1 MRILVVEDNV
11 DLNNAIVK
19 LLKENYL
26 SVDTVFD
33 GEEAL
38 YYLES
43 ASYDVVILDVML
55 PKLDGFEVLEKM
67 RGMGNTTPVLFLTA
81 RTSTQDLVKGL
92 NLGGDDY
99 LTKPFKGEELLAR
112 LKVLVRRKTG
122 HVDNIYTCGPLT
134 LNSSTYQVTLFD
146 KPVELSQKEFGIL
159 EYLIQHQNIIVS
171 REQLLEHVWDFD
183 YMGSSNIIDVYVNYL
198 RKKLRNDETKLIV
211 TQRGMGYI
219 LRSDDAS

>member
-55 PKLDGFEVLEKM
+55 PKLDGI
-67 RGMGNTTPVLFLTA
+67 
-81 RTSTQDLVKGL
+81 
-92 NLGGDDY
+92 
-99 LTKPFKGEELLAR
+99 
-112 LKVLVRRKTG
+112 RKNAWHGQYNPCSVFNCT
-122 HVDNIYTCGPLT
+122 HFYTRP
-134 LNSSTYQVTLFD
+134 
-146 KPVELSQKEFGIL
+146 
-159 EYLIQHQNIIVS
+159 
-171 REQLLEHVWDFD
+171 R
-183 YMGSSNIIDVYVNYL
+183 
-198 RKKLRNDETKLIV
+198 
-211 TQRGMGYI
+211 
-219 LRSDDAS
+219 

>member
-1 MRILVVEDNV
+1 MRVLVVEDNV

-198 RKKLRNDETKLIV
+198 RKKLRNDEIKLIV
-211 TQRGMGYI
+211 TQRGLGYI
-219 LRSDDAS
+219 LRSDEES